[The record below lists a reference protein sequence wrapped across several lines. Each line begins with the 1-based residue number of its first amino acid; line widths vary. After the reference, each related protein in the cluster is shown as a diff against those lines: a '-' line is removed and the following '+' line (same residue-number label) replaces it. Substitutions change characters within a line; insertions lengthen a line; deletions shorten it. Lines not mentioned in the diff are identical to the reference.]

1 MVTIL
6 IVVPLLSGII
16 AFFLSKWAGR
26 SLLVITGTIHLIT
39 SILVWIDR
47 PAPPF
52 PDYFAITPEGLLSL
66 LVISLLFFLI
76 SIYSLGYLKAE
87 ERHFLPDYNKNTN
100 SSDSDNN
107 YAPAVKSA
115 VNNEAVQS
123 EKIFIGSMLIFLST
137 MTMVTL
143 SDHLMVM
150 WIAIEATTLASAPL
164 IYSHRTAA
172 SLEATW
178 KYVIVCSVGIA
189 MALLGSIFIAIAM
202 DVGKVNVPVSFSA
215 LTSVAKQLNPI
226 WLKTGFVFILV
237 GYGTKMGLAPMHTW
251 LPDAHSEAPSPASAL
266 LSGVLLNCAYLGI
279 FKTTKI
285 MQSAGLGYF
294 SGNILIVFGLISIIA
309 AATFIL
315 KQTEYKRLLAYSSIE
330 NMGIIAFGTGIG
342 GIGAY
347 GAILC
352 LIHHSLIKSSLF
364 LTSGNML
371 LGYGTG
377 LIKRTGNMVNLMPKS
392 FVAFFAGF
400 AGIAGFPPFG
410 IFIGEFFIIMAA
422 FRSGH
427 FVEAGI
433 FILTLCIIFA
443 GFSNLIMKISFGP
456 SEHDTAS
463 FNKIQMDKIRI
474 YNDDRESKNI
484 KSNISNIEQRASMI
498 LPQYLLL
505 ITSTVLCFWMPDSL
519 YQTIINAVEAIG
531 VIK

>member
-1 MVTIL
+1 MVKTLIIL
-6 IVVPLLSGII
+6 PFIAGII
-16 AFFLSKWAGR
+16 AFFIPKKAGR
-26 SLLVITGTIHLIT
+26 KLLVAIGLIHLIA
-39 SILVWIDR
+39 SILLWIER
-47 PAPPF
+47 PTPPF

-76 SIYSLGYLKAE
+76 SIYSQGYLKAE
-87 ERHFLPDYNKNTN
+87 EQHLLSDHENLISNTGIETIK
-100 SSDSDNN
+100 
-107 YAPAVKSA
+107 A
-115 VNNEAVQS
+115 
-123 EKIFIGSMLIFLST
+123 EKIFIGSILIFLST

-143 SDHLMVM
+143 SDHIMVM

-164 IYSHRTAA
+164 IYFHRTAA

-178 KYVIVCSVGIA
+178 KYVIICSVGIA

-202 DVGKVNVPVSFSA
+202 DVGQVNAPVSFSA
-215 LTSVAKQLNPI
+215 LTSVAKHLDPI

-279 FKTTKI
+279 FKTNKI
-285 MQSAGLGYF
+285 MHEAGLGDF
-294 SGNILIVFGLISIIA
+294 SGNILMTFGLISIIA

-342 GIGAY
+342 GMGVY
-347 GAILC
+347 GALLC

-371 LGYGTG
+371 LGYGTK
-377 LIKRTGNMVNLMPKS
+377 LIKETGNMVKLMPKS

-427 FVEAGI
+427 FVAAGI

-443 GFSNLIMKISFGP
+443 GFSNQMMKISFGP
-456 SEHDTAS
+456 SDHDNDTAKFS
-463 FNKIQMDKIRI
+463 KIQMDKIRSYRVDI
-474 YNDDRESKNI
+474 HNKIDIGK
-484 KSNISNIEQRASMI
+484 ISTDKKHMEQKLSMI

-505 ITSTVLCFWMPDSL
+505 LTSIILCFWMPDSL
-519 YQTIINAVEAIG
+519 YQTIMNAVASMG
-531 VIK
+531 GLK